1 MEAPQWREEA
11 GGTFVAET
19 AEFIIQVRRTARRQH
34 VRFFVLKR
42 TDVLVGSG
50 TTADIRAAM
59 SAAQEMAGRLT
70 RTRKSDRPRLMVVD
84 DDQEMRGAIA
94 DTLRDGGHDVME
106 AASGEGALRRLE
118 RLSQPAS
125 LITALNLSCGMDGLE
140 LAVTARKLFPGT
152 AILLISD
159 DRQPAGRA
167 LNERVLAKPFS
178 ADQLLEQV
186 AEMVTCTRRF
196 AQPPRHRPN

>member
-42 TDVLVGSG
+42 TDVLIGSG
-50 TTADIRAAM
+50 RTADIRAAM

-70 RTRKSDRPRLMVVD
+70 GTRKSDRPRLMVVD

-94 DTLRDGGHDVME
+94 DTLRAGLTTSWRLP
-106 AASGEGALRRLE
+106 AARARCVGLKGSRSQRRSLQRSTFPAAWMDWSWLLLRE
-118 RLSQPAS
+118 
-125 LITALNLSCGMDGLE
+125 SC
-140 LAVTARKLFPGT
+140 FPG
-152 AILLISD
+152 LPS
-159 DRQPAGRA
+159 
-167 LNERVLAKPFS
+167 
-178 ADQLLEQV
+178 
-186 AEMVTCTRRF
+186 C
-196 AQPPRHRPN
+196 

>member
-19 AEFIIQVRRTARRQH
+19 AEFIIQVHRTARRQR

-125 LITALNLSCGMDGLE
+125 LISA
-140 LAVTARKLFPGT
+140 
-152 AILLISD
+152 
-159 DRQPAGRA
+159 QPFLRHGWVGAGCYS
-167 LNERVLAKPFS
+167 AKSVPRDCRP
-178 ADQLLEQV
+178 ADQ
-186 AEMVTCTRRF
+186 RRQ
-196 AQPPRHRPN
+196 ATGWSCVE